1 MLNWVYYADESNNSY
16 NPVWH
21 SVWSSAD
28 YFILHGA
35 FIITKQKTG
44 MEKNISKLT
53 TIALNTQ

>member
-35 FIITKQKTG
+35 FIITKQKQAW
-44 MEKNISKLT
+44 KKIYQSL
-53 TIALNTQ
+53 QQ